1 MFVIANSLVCI
12 LSRVRG
18 VEDTNVVRLLYKSLA
33 QTNQMRSLF
42 QCVTA
47 ITSTGKKKT
56 GHFSNDM

>member
-18 VEDTNVVRLLYKSLA
+18 GEDTKYVVRLLYKSLA
-33 QTNQMRSLF
+33 RTNQMRSLF

-47 ITSTGKKKT
+47 ITSTGKN
-56 GHFSNDM
+56 F